1 MSEIHLLKPLSI
13 SDSREH
19 QSAERSKP
27 ARYQLFANELYYAYG
42 GFRGKRSFP
51 QKLLYTFPP
60 RMGERHVCVVALFAK
75 ANKGVAKGQGG

>member
-51 QKLLYTFPP
+51 LKLLYSSPQEWGVRGIDMPQGIIFIKNPP
-60 RMGERHVCVVALFAK
+60 PVFL
-75 ANKGVAKGQGG
+75 